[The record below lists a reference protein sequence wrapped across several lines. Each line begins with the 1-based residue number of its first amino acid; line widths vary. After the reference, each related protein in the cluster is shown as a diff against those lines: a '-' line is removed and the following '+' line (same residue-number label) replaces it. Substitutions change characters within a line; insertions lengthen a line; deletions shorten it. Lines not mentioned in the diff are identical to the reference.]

1 MADSSESTV
10 QNSMVS
16 NFINHVFDIGDE
28 SKKDLMNVIQF
39 SVLAIIPLVALN
51 KSIHAIIP
59 EANGMKGTLEL
70 LLEVLGQTTMML
82 VGLILIQRI
91 ITFIP
96 TYSGDEYKT
105 SNLITVIL
113 PFLMIILSLQTK
125 MGEKCNILYKRAL
138 DAWNGRSSFENFEG
152 EEGNENDQG
161 GKVTTSQPIATKNSQ
176 KTETAS
182 MNPQLPPP
190 MVQSNKESRPQIAGG
205 NNMAAGNNQLGPN
218 PLDSG
223 IAAFNDGFSGGFGSA
238 Y

>member
-1 MADSSESTV
+1 MSDSSDSTV
-10 QNSMVS
+10 QNSIVS

-28 SKKDLMNVIQF
+28 SKKDFMNIIQF
-39 SVLAIIPLVALN
+39 AVLAILPLVALN

-59 EANGMKGTLEL
+59 EASGMKGSLEL
-70 LLEVLGQTTMML
+70 GVEVLGQTTLML
-82 VGLILIQRI
+82 LGLILIQRI

-105 SNLITVIL
+105 SNLITVVL

-125 MGEKCNILYKRAL
+125 MGEKCNILYKRAI
-138 DAWNGRSSFENFEG
+138 DTWNGNRGFENFE
-152 EEGNENDQG
+152 EEGDDNEQG
-161 GKVTTSQPIATKNSQ
+161 GKVTTSQPIATKTSQ
-176 KTETAS
+176 KSETAGMS
-182 MNPQLPPP
+182 PQLPPP
-190 MVQSNKESRPQIAGG
+190 MVQSNKETRPQIANGG
-205 NNMAAGNNQLGPN
+205 AMGGAGNSQLGPN